1 MEATRNLPCLLHL
14 LLTLVFRCDGNSV
27 TFINESS
34 SFIQLKNWDVSES
47 RGLGFR
53 FKTFMSEALLLYIDD
68 EAKSNFLRVELF
80 QGRLRLTCSHG
91 SRFGEMAVEIGDN
104 LNDLQWHPVLLER
117 VKGQTTISLNGQSK
131 STVDSRKRRS
141 LNITSPI
148 YFGGIPPKLEA
159 SRITQPS
166 VLRLRRFVGCL
177 ADIEMFE
184 YSARQGKKRKL
195 AAIWEKE
202 NAIAP
207 GCTNMCDIENQC
219 QNGGQCLNRFITT
232 DCGCATTGFRGK
244 TCTKGL
250 PVLGLKLSDYVIYNR
265 SYKAISSQQDRI
277 ILRFKTT
284 NQNSSILESG
294 LGRDYLVIELY
305 RGFLLVRWNLGSGEL
320 NLHVRERPCDDG
332 KWHSMDLVR
341 NRRRLDLT
349 LDGEVRKSRTF
360 PGRFV
365 SFNLG
370 PGQGD
375 VYIGGILPSHHLSK
389 RSRSLGR
396 GFDGCLQ
403 EFFINDV
410 DVVQGVLTRD
420 DAFRVK
426 GRPKPRCEDTR
437 EPISTILTRISS
449 RWEITTT
456 QSTKEGL
463 TTLKTNLE
471 KRPLPASS
479 VTSTISPKTSPEE
492 STVIYHSV
500 STTSRIPCTDDDC
513 DVEKSGSG
521 DEDYS
526 GETRRPWVAKE
537 TSFVDSRDNNI
548 KEPEIDIN
556 ESVKKTPGTDDG
568 LVGEPDISQENC
580 IEDDEDGCND
590 DANSGQS
597 STAEGSSAG
606 SAATT
611 TTTLPGIDSKAREG
625 VPLKTKSTKKG
636 KLIAGI
642 VVVASLLV
650 VFCIFAVWWL
660 LKHRNDLYWK
670 GSYRVEVK
678 KEKTLKSEVTD
689 V

>member
-1 MEATRNLPCLLHL
+1 MLRIN
-14 LLTLVFRCDGNSV
+14 LTLLS
-27 TFINESS
+27 I
-34 SFIQLKNWDVSES
+34 
-47 RGLGFR
+47 
-53 FKTFMSEALLLYIDD
+53 
-68 EAKSNFLRVELF
+68 
-80 QGRLRLTCSHG
+80 
-91 SRFGEMAVEIGDN
+91 
-104 LNDLQWHPVLLER
+104 
-117 VKGQTTISLNGQSK
+117 
-131 STVDSRKRRS
+131 
-141 LNITSPI
+141 
-148 YFGGIPPKLEA
+148 
-159 SRITQPS
+159 
-166 VLRLRRFVGCL
+166 
-177 ADIEMFE
+177 
-184 YSARQGKKRKL
+184 
-195 AAIWEKE
+195 
-202 NAIAP
+202 
-207 GCTNMCDIENQC
+207 
-219 QNGGQCLNRFITT
+219 
-232 DCGCATTGFRGK
+232 
-244 TCTKGL
+244 GL

-341 NRRRLDLT
+341 NRRKLDLT

-375 VYIGGILPSHHLSK
+375 VYIGGILPSHHLST

-420 DAFRVK
+420 NAFRVK
-426 GRPKPRCEDTR
+426 GRPKARCEDKR
-437 EPISTILTRISS
+437 EPESTILTRISS
-449 RWEITTT
+449 RWETTT
-456 QSTKEGL
+456 TKSTKERL

-479 VTSTISPKTSPEE
+479 VTSTISPKTNHEK
-492 STVIYHSV
+492 STAIYRSI
-500 STTSRIPCTDDDC
+500 STTSPIPYTDDDY
-513 DVEKSGSG
+513 DGEESGSG
-521 DEDYS
+521 DEEYS
-526 GETRRPWVAKE
+526 GEVRGPLGAKE
-537 TSFVDSRDNNI
+537 TSFVNSRDNNI

-556 ESVKKTPGTDDG
+556 ENVKETAGTDDG
-568 LVGEPDISQENC
+568 LVGEPDVSRENC

-611 TTTLPGIDSKAREG
+611 TTTLPGINNKAREG

-642 VVVASLLV
+642 VTVASLLV

-660 LKHRNDLYWK
+660 VKHRNDLYWK